1 MRVILPI
8 SALAIGVAVLAGVA
22 AAASPIA
29 GQAGPDPSLWARGI
43 AWVLEQQRLLHAE
56 LATGLRG
63 LEGGGGA
70 AAWGLVLTGFLYGVF
85 HAAGPGHGKAVIATY
100 LVAEKQSIRR
110 GVGLVAAASVL
121 QGVVAVTL
129 VYGFIYLA
137 GWLPR
142 DTAAAVGWSER
153 VSFVLVVA
161 IGAALVVRA
170 MRRVGPLVRRMVS
183 SNAAVAAGASGVDV
197 SGHDHA
203 HAACGH
209 AHVPTADQ
217 IDRAR
222 DLRTSVGAVL
232 SIGLRPCTGAV
243 LVLVLARVAGLP
255 WAGVGAVAAM
265 SAGTAVAVGVLA
277 VLVVALRDRAA
288 ALVPGHQTRWQ
299 MSAGVVTLAGG
310 AVLMALGGSLLA
322 ASFAPSHPLGL

>member
-1 MRVILPI
+1 MGL
-8 SALAIGVAVLAGVA
+8 AVLAGAA

-29 GQAGPDPSLWARGI
+29 GQAQPDPSLWAQGI
-43 AWVLEQQRLLHAE
+43 AWMLEQQRLLHAE

-153 VSFVLVVA
+153 ISFVLVVA
-161 IGAALVVRA
+161 IGAVLVVRA
-170 MRRVGPLVRRMVS
+170 MRQVGPLVRRIIS
-183 SNAAVAAGASGVDV
+183 SDAASGA
-197 SGHDHA
+197 GGARHA
-203 HAACGH
+203 HAHAHAGCGH

-265 SAGTAVAVGVLA
+265 SAGTAVAVGLLA
-277 VLVVALRDRAA
+277 FLVVALRDRAA
-288 ALVPGHQTRWQ
+288 ALVPGHKTRWQ